1 MKREFILAEKNGE
14 ILIDNSFE
22 TVKGKYQIVIR
33 RHRSDIYLFKYRD
46 SKLLECQNLSCTKA
60 KEVKENGSIT

>member
-22 TVKGKYQIVIR
+22 TVKGKYQIVIC
-33 RHRSDIYLFKYRD
+33 RHRRDIYLFKYRD
-46 SKLLECQNLSCTKA
+46 GKLLECQNLNCAKA
-60 KEVKENGSIT
+60 KEVKENGDII

>member
-14 ILIDNSFE
+14 TLIDNSFE
-22 TVKGKYQIVIR
+22 TAKGKYQIVIR

-46 SKLLECQNLSCTKA
+46 DKLLECQNLSCTKA
-60 KEVKENGSIT
+60 KEVKENGNG

>member
-22 TVKGKYQIVIR
+22 TAKGKYQIVIR

-46 SKLLECQNLSCTKA
+46 DKLLECQNLSCTKA
-60 KEVKENGSIT
+60 KEVKGNEYNG

>member
-14 ILIDNSFE
+14 TLIDNSFE

-46 SKLLECQNLSCTKA
+46 GKLLECQNLNCTKA
-60 KEVKENGSIT
+60 KEVKENGYNG

>member
-22 TVKGKYQIVIR
+22 TTKGKYQIIIR
-33 RHRSDIYLFKYRD
+33 RHRSDIYLFKYQD
-46 SKLLECQNLSCTKA
+46 GKLLECQNLSCAKA
-60 KEVKENGSIT
+60 KEVKENG

>member
-33 RHRSDIYLFKYRD
+33 RHRSDVYFFKYRD
-46 SKLLECQNLSCTKA
+46 DKLLECQNLSCSKA
-60 KEVKENGSIT
+60 KEVKENGNII

>member
-14 ILIDNSFE
+14 TLIDNSFE

-46 SKLLECQNLSCTKA
+46 GKLLECQNLSCAKA
-60 KEVKENGSIT
+60 KEAEENG

>member
-33 RHRSDIYLFKYRD
+33 RHHSDIYLFKYRD

-60 KEVKENGSIT
+60 KEVKENG

>member
-14 ILIDNSFE
+14 TLIDNSFE
-22 TVKGKYQIVIR
+22 TAKGKYQIVIR

-46 SKLLECQNLSCTKA
+46 GKLLECQNLSFTKA
-60 KEVKENGSIT
+60 KEVKENGSR

>member
-33 RHRSDIYLFKYRD
+33 RHHSDIYLFKYRD
-46 SKLLECQNLSCTKA
+46 DKLLECQNLSCSKA
-60 KEVKENGSIT
+60 KEVKENGNII

>member
-14 ILIDNSFE
+14 TLIDNSFE

-33 RHRSDIYLFKYRD
+33 RYRSDIYLFKYRD
-46 SKLLECQNLSCTKA
+46 GKLLECQNLSCTKA
-60 KEVKENGSIT
+60 KEVKENGSII

>member
-14 ILIDNSFE
+14 ILIDNRLE

-33 RHRSDIYLFKYRD
+33 RHRSDIYFFK
-46 SKLLECQNLSCTKA
+46 
-60 KEVKENGSIT
+60 

>member
-14 ILIDNSFE
+14 TLIDNSFE
-22 TVKGKYQIVIR
+22 TAKGKYQIVIR

-46 SKLLECQNLSCTKA
+46 DKLLECQNLSCAKA
-60 KEVKENGSIT
+60 KEVKENG

>member
-14 ILIDNSFE
+14 TLIDNSFE
-22 TVKGKYQIVIR
+22 TAKGKYQIVIR

-46 SKLLECQNLSCTKA
+46 GKLLECQNLSFTKA
-60 KEVKENGSIT
+60 KEVKENGSM

>member
-22 TVKGKYQIVIR
+22 TVKGKYQIVIC

-46 SKLLECQNLSCTKA
+46 GKLLECQNLNCAKA
-60 KEVKENGSIT
+60 KGVKENGSII